1 MFRKRSDWGINTQR
15 ALEHFQISGSV
26 FPSAFIL
33 ALAQVKKACL
43 QANLELNVIDADIG
57 QAILQALEELLDNHA
72 FLDQF
77 PIDIFQQ
84 GSATPTNMNMN
95 EVLANR
101 ANEILGYPKGQKKP
115 VHPNDHVN
123 KSQSTNDVI
132 PTAMHLAALEV
143 IHQSLFHAIDAP
155 QGRIGPEN
163 YPF

>member
-1 MFRKRSDWGINTQR
+1 MALSFRLYSR
-15 ALEHFQISGSV
+15 
-26 FPSAFIL
+26 
-33 ALAQVKKACL
+33 LAQVKKACL

-132 PTAMHLAALEV
+132 PTAMRLAA
-143 IHQSLFHAIDAP
+143 SKLFINPYFMPLIALKEKKI
-155 QGRIGPEN
+155 IG
-163 YPF
+163 